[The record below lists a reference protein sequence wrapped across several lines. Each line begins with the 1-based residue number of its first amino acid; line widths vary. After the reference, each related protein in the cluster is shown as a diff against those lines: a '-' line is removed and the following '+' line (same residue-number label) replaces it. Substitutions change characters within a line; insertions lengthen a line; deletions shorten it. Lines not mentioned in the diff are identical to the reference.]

1 MPHLKKINTYLQI
14 NFGFGRSL
22 SLCQAAPVLILF
34 AHPSKQQLPWKSQ
47 EIFGLLRTQLL
58 MLLEFFPPPSV
69 STRIKTLVCWSISGF
84 WHIWSF
90 TGECGHKVVSVSCCK
105 QGQNSQDREI
115 QVLATSFGP
124 NMVMVGGRRKC
135 PKSQRGDLMSFKELL
150 YLSTFPLQMGAIPE
164 Q

>member
-1 MPHLKKINTYLQI
+1 MEKSGDFWPAED
-14 NFGFGRSL
+14 S
-22 SLCQAAPVLILF
+22 AADVAGI
-34 AHPSKQQLPWKSQ
+34 
-47 EIFGLLRTQLL
+47 
-58 MLLEFFPPPSV
+58 FFPPSI

-115 QVLATSFGP
+115 QVLATSGYFGP
-124 NMVMVGGRRKC
+124 NMVMVGGRRKHLR
-135 PKSQRGDLMSFKELL
+135 SERGDLMSFKELL
-150 YLSTFPLQMGAIPE
+150 DLSTFPFQMRAIPE

>member
-1 MPHLKKINTYLQI
+1 MPHFKTINTYLQI
-14 NFGFGRSL
+14 HFGFGRSP

-34 AHPSKQQLPWKSQ
+34 AHRSKQQLPWKSQ

-90 TGECGHKVVSVSCCK
+90 TWGMWAQSGVCVMLQTETELPGQGNPSPGHV
-105 QGQNSQDREI
+105 R
-115 QVLATSFGP
+115 VLWTRHGD
-124 NMVMVGGRRKC
+124 GGRE
-135 PKSQRGDLMSFKELL
+135 KE
-150 YLSTFPLQMGAIPE
+150 TPQKQKG
-164 Q
+164 